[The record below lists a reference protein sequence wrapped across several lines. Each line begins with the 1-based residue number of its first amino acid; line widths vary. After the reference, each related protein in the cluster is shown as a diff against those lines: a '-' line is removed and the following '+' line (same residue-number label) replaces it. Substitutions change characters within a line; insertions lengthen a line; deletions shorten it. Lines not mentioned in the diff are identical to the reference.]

1 MTNIMDHLSVGV
13 PSISEATAFYNG
25 LLETLGIALLA
36 ETDGFAAYGVDAP
49 QFLAMVPEDGEAYS
63 AGNGVHISFKAPS
76 PEAVTAF
83 HNFAMENGGTCAGE
97 PGPRAAYPKADVF
110 TGFVK
115 DPFGNKLEA
124 IFNGFA
130 A

>member
-13 PSISEATAFYNG
+13 PSISEATSFYNG
-25 LLETLGIALLA
+25 LLETLGVSLLA
-36 ETDGFAAYGVDAP
+36 ETEGFAAYGVDTP
-49 QFLAMVPEDGEAYS
+49 QFLVMVPENAEAYS
-63 AGNGVHISFKAPS
+63 VGNGVHICFKAQS
-76 PEAVTAF
+76 KEAVEAF
-83 HNFAMENGGTCAGE
+83 HSFAMNNSGVCAGK
-97 PGPRAAYPKADVF
+97 PGPRAAYPKPDVF
-110 TGFVK
+110 TCFVR

>member
-1 MTNIMDHLSVGV
+1 MTNIIDHLSVGV
-13 PSISEATAFYNG
+13 PSITKASSFYNG
-25 LLETLGIALLA
+25 LLQTLGISLLA
-36 ETDGFAAYGVDAP
+36 ETEGFAAYGVDAP
-49 QFLAMVPEDGEAYS
+49 QFLVMLPEDGNAYS

-76 PEAVTAF
+76 PEAVAAF
-83 HNFAMENGGTCAGE
+83 HDFAINNGGTCAGK
-97 PGPRAAYPKADVF
+97 PGPRAAYPKADIF